1 MPEDFILQRADRLLI
16 QSYGEYNG
24 ELLVKLT
31 DGTLMVVA
39 SILLSGDVPPPPK
52 PPRAAKQ
59 KRGLKGPVLEA
70 GKIAVQLHCAQPTC
84 TNPYQCNRMGQCQ
97 EQDRSQDNHNSDG
110 ATL

>member
-1 MPEDFILQRADRLLI
+1 MQEDFILQRSDKLLI

-39 SILLSGDVPPPPK
+39 SILPSGDVPPPPK
-52 PPRAAKQ
+52 APRAAKQ
-59 KRGLKGPVLEA
+59 KRGLKRPVLE
-70 GKIAVQLHCAQPTC
+70 GSE
-84 TNPYQCNRMGQCQ
+84 
-97 EQDRSQDNHNSDG
+97 EQDKSQNHHDRDE